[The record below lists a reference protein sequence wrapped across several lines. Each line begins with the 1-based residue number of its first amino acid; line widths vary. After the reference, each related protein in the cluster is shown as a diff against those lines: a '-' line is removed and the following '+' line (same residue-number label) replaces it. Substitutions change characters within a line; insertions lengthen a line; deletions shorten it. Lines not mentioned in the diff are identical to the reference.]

1 VVNGEDLLLQEN
13 LRGVPADDITRTI
26 LAYID
31 NLKKE
36 ERLNLR
42 RRDGGPQIRIQE
54 FLKRWQEANTDPTA
68 IAVKD
73 LVTKHFPPED
83 T

>member
-1 VVNGEDLLLQEN
+1 MTEGEDLLHREDLK
-13 LRGVPADDITRTI
+13 GVPATEITQTI

-31 NLKKE
+31 NLRKE

-42 RRDGGPQIRIQE
+42 RKDGGPQIRIQA

-68 IAVKD
+68 IAVKE